1 METNVYEILK
11 LFAVFLLGASIG
23 SFLNVV
29 IYRLPREMSI
39 VYPPSTCPTCKNRIK
54 WYDNIPIV
62 SYIILK
68 GKCRFCKTDISIRYP
83 IVEFITALAAV
94 VSYLKF
100 GFTLD
105 FVFTFY
111 FLASMIALSFIDW
124 DFKIIPDEI
133 NFLGVFSGLL
143 YAGIKSFQQ
152 GSFEPLI
159 NALLGSL
166 VGSGF
171 LFLIAFFYLKVRNIE
186 GLGMGDVKLLAFIGS
201 YVGWFG
207 ALFTILFGSVLGLVA
222 SLYFMKKQKEDEIMK
237 LEIPFGPFL
246 AMAGIIY
253 LFFGEKIYN
262 FYLGG
267 F

>member
-1 METNVYEILK
+1 MEVNIYEILK
-11 LFAVFLLGASIG
+11 LFAIFFLGLSIG

-29 IYRLPREMSI
+29 IYRMPREMSI
-39 VYPPSTCPTCKNRIK
+39 VYPPSTCPVCKNQIK

-68 GKCRFCKTDISIRYP
+68 GRCRFCKTPISIRYP
-83 IVEFITALAAV
+83 IVEFITGICALI
-94 VSYLKF
+94 SYLKF
-100 GFTLD
+100 GFTTE

-111 FLASMIALSFIDW
+111 FLASMVALSFIDW

-133 NFLGVFSGLL
+133 NYLGLLSGLIF
-143 YAGIKSFQQ
+143 AGIKSYQLKEFT
-152 GSFEPLI
+152 PLI
-159 NALLGSL
+159 DCVIGAI

-171 LFLIAFFYLKVRNIE
+171 LFLIFYFYLKVRKIE
-186 GLGMGDVKLLAFIGS
+186 GLGLGDVKLLAFVGS

-207 ALFTILFGSVLGLVA
+207 ALFTIFFGSVLGLVA
-222 SLYFMKKQKEDEIMK
+222 SLYFMKKEKNDDFMK

-246 AMAGIIY
+246 ALAGVIY
-253 LFFGEKIYN
+253 MFFGEKIYS
-262 FYLGG
+262 FYFGG